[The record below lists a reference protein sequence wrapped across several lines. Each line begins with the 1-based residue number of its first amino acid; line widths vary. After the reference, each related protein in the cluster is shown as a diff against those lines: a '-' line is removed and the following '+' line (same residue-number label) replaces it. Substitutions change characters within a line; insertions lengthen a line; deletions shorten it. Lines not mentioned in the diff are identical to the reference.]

1 MTVQLRGL
9 EMKAEPGVF
18 IVTGT
23 GVALASGMAAGVA
36 VITGQSTATL
46 EGVGSPAA
54 GIQLPD
60 LFLAAVV
67 ERGPAEDQ
75 SGTFI
80 EVVRAP
86 WLKVIDYLARNPAA
100 ISEMEP
106 RLFESLVAGALR
118 DDGYEDVIL
127 TPRSGDEGID
137 VIALRRGRFPM
148 RMVVQAKRY
157 RPDRRVKAAEVRE
170 LLHVLDADRKA
181 TSALF
186 TTTSSFAP
194 GVSTDRTIAPYLT
207 KAGEPGRLNL
217 MDGVQLAAWLKGLA
231 KRAPG

>member
-1 MTVQLRGL
+1 
-9 EMKAEPGVF
+9 MKAETGVF
-18 IVTGT
+18 VVRGT
-23 GVALASGMAAGVA
+23 GVSFGGGMATAGA
-36 VITGQSTATL
+36 VVTGQSVATL
-46 EGVGSPAA
+46 DGVASPAA

-67 ERGPAEDQ
+67 ERGPAKDQ
-75 SGTFI
+75 SGTLI

-86 WLKVIDYLARNPAA
+86 WLTLIDHLARNPGALA
-100 ISEMEP
+100 EMDP

-127 TPRSGDEGID
+127 TPRSGDEGVD
-137 VIALRRGRFPM
+137 VIALRGGRFPM

-157 RPDRRVKAAEVRE
+157 RPDRRVKAFEVRE

-194 GVSTDRTIAPYLT
+194 GVAADRTIAPYLT
-207 KAGEPGRLNL
+207 KPGEPGRLNL
-217 MDGVQLAAWLKGLA
+217 MDGSQLADWLNGLA
-231 KRAPG
+231 KRTSD